1 MIRPQASSAVG
12 PPTLGVP
19 QTVTPRSPA
28 AATSMDAFLMP
39 LVTSSL
45 RLGKRS
51 SRVRRNGVRSRMT
64 QTISN
69 RCNRSA
75 RASSSSRWLWNTVKS
90 RFPGISLASSR
101 DRATC
106 W

>member
-19 QTVTPRSPA
+19 QTVTPRSR
-28 AATSMDAFLMP
+28 ATAMSMEALRMP

-45 RLGKRS
+45 RSGSRS
-51 SRVRRNGVRSRMT
+51 NRPRRNGVRSRIT

-69 RCNRSA
+69 RCSRSA
-75 RASSSSRWLWNTVKS
+75 RASSSSR
-90 RFPGISLASSR
+90 
-101 DRATC
+101 
-106 W
+106 